1 MFSKNLCRI
10 VISSLNICSISVE
23 GHSNWCELIGFC
35 KLGLHVCKIS
45 YNSSFF
51 HAFFFSV
58 KRKKKKMCEYN
69 IPLQI
74 FSLEGGTLEFLGRFS
89 TSVLFGGPV
98 SFTDLQLV
106 NI

>member
-1 MFSKNLCRI
+1 M
-10 VISSLNICSISVE
+10 
-23 GHSNWCELIGFC
+23 
-35 KLGLHVCKIS
+35 
-45 YNSSFF
+45 
-51 HAFFFSV
+51 SV
-58 KRKKKKMCEYN
+58 KIPTIHHFSTPFPFLLKEKMCEYN

-89 TSVLFGGPV
+89 TSVFFGGPV